1 MEEIQNLRAPSI
13 FLKNNLFLM
22 VLPNLEE
29 DRSGKHETFALFEKK
44 ISEEISELQSLAL
57 LIVRP
62 GQLCGE
68 IDWKMPFPGIILLY
82 FGHFHQILGAH

>member
-1 MEEIQNLRAPSI
+1 MQNGRDTKSESPVNFSQKSLIFNRFSAIYKEIEVES
-13 FLKNNLFLM
+13 
-22 VLPNLEE
+22 
-29 DRSGKHETFALFEKK
+29 TFANK

>member
-1 MEEIQNLRAPSI
+1 MGDHYEVVPLRPKSHT
-13 FLKNNLFLM
+13 
-22 VLPNLEE
+22 
-29 DRSGKHETFALFEKK
+29 GKAQSKYVSRNQFEKISKERDFKKK
-44 ISEEISELQSLAL
+44 ISKEISELQSLAL

-82 FGHFHQILGAH
+82 FGHFHQILRAH